1 MTPFAKMWRRC
12 WNSRGRPNRRDS
24 EITNWNRYG
33 CALCLTFQK
42 PLGAVSFSRYN
53 GGRNGG
59 AANDENR
66 GHQGIFQEGSF
77 ARRHRRAAV
86 LHFQIRLHQE
96 WRAGSSLALD
106 TLRPALRHPSD
117 VRLDRAG
124 RRLPGRRRR
133 AVRAELHHRRPHRG
147 LRPGVAPA
155 GGGMVCAPHHLSPD
169 RGITVLWKC
178 GKRPLHRWISRW
190 LSHSSASMAV
200 YAPPATA
207 NILPILSYPILIER
221 EKRGQKRS
229 GSVTLGSNR
238 RWRSRCDLK
247 IFTQL
252 SGS

>member
-1 MTPFAKMWRRC
+1 MRL
-12 WNSRGRPNRRDS
+12 
-24 EITNWNRYG
+24 YQ
-33 CALCLTFQK
+33 TFQK
-42 PLGAVSFSRYN
+42 ALGAVRFSRYN
-53 GGRNGG
+53 GGGNGG

-96 WRAGSSLALD
+96 WGAGSSLALD

-155 GGGMVCAPHHLSPD
+155 GGGVVCAPHHLPPD
-169 RGITVLWKC
+169 RGIL
-178 GKRPLHRWISRW
+178 RWTNDRE
-190 LSHSSASMAV
+190 
-200 YAPPATA
+200 PAGIDQPA
-207 NILPILSYPILIER
+207 LLMVSDPE
-221 EKRGQKRS
+221 
-229 GSVTLGSNR
+229 
-238 RWRSRCDLK
+238 
-247 IFTQL
+247 
-252 SGS
+252 